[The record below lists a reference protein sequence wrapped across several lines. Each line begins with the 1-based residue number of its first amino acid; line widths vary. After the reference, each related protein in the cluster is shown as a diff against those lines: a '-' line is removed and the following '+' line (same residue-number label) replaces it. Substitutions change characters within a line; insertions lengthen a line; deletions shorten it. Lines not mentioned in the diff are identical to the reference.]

1 MRSQTRQGLTLL
13 ELALSIALI
22 GMLTAITVPL
32 YQSFQVK
39 NDLDLTTTHVAQTF
53 RRAQLLSQA
62 VDGDTTWGVTVTT
75 DSITL
80 FKGSSYA
87 ARETEYDEVIDLPT
101 SLSASG
107 LTEVVFSAMN
117 GFPNATGTLTLT
129 STTAESRTLILNE
142 KGTVTY

>member
-62 VDGDTTWGVTVTT
+62 VDGDTTWGVAVTT
-75 DSITL
+75 ESITL

-87 ARETEYDEVIDLPT
+87 ARETEYDEVTDLPT

-107 LTEVVFSAMN
+107 LTEVVFSAMH
-117 GFPNATGTLTLT
+117 GFPNTTGTLTLT